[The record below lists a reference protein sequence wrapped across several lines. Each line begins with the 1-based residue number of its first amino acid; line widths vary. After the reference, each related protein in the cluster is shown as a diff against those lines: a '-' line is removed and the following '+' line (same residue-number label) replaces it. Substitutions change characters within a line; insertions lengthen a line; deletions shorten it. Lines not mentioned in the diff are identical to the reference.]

1 MSVVK
6 GSDLMLFKKVG
17 EGDSATYEA
26 MGAATNHTLD
36 ASREL
41 LETANK
47 DTGIFGDNEAG
58 KVTWSIGV
66 EAMMVMS
73 DYDGLM
79 EAFLSGTKLMAA
91 FAIASNADSVD
102 GKPAG
107 GWKIGNDGYEGEV
120 LITALNAAAPY
131 NDKATYTATLTG
143 CGPLKKRNGSSPA
156 SNLKL

>member
-1 MSVVK
+1 MGVIK
-6 GSDLMLFKKVG
+6 GSDLMLFKKTG
-17 EGDSATYEA
+17 TGDQAKYEA
-26 MGAATNHTLD
+26 MGAATSHSLNC
-36 ASREL
+36 SREV

-58 KVTWSIGV
+58 KVTWSIVV
-66 EAMMVMS
+66 EAMMVMA

-79 EAFLSGTKLMAA
+79 ESFLEGTKLMAA
-91 FAIASNADSVD
+91 FALASNANSVD

-107 GWKIGNDGYEGEV
+107 GWQISESGYEGEV
-120 LITALNAAAPY
+120 LITALDATAPY